1 MLLASNL
8 SHYLQIFFVYLFFPM
23 EIISLGTDISLR
35 TCLLCRLRGGL
46 CSCCSKLSP
55 CKSTREDN
63 ALGGMWKAGPAG
75 HFSPPGITG
84 ILLWLS
90 GSIHILTCQEKA
102 ISGDS
107 VEADMCWGFL
117 LTGTHALSR
126 GKACSF
132 HLVFDFMVILA
143 ASPASSYLILK
154 TIICVG
160 ISSHVI
166 EKSWKLRKLRPWAEV
181 RLLV

>member
-1 MLLASNL
+1 
-8 SHYLQIFFVYLFFPM
+8 M

-55 CKSTREDN
+55 CKSTPGRIMHWGRDVEGWPYRPFLPTWD
-63 ALGGMWKAGPAG
+63 
-75 HFSPPGITG
+75 HFR

-107 VEADMCWGFL
+107 VEADMCSEFL
-117 LTGTHALSR
+117 LWYPHYHVVKLVV
-126 GKACSF
+126 F

-154 TIICVG
+154 TIVCVG
-160 ISSHVI
+160 ISSPCDR
-166 EKSWKLRKLRPWAEV
+166 EKLKLRKLKDLGLKSGFWI
-181 RLLV
+181 